1 MKKLRLNGFEMSSR
15 LTFNL
20 ICVLAAVM
28 HLTFLILFMKDKVDL
43 LWKVN
48 VGSVVFYITCWFL
61 SIFKL
66 TNHHPTVWISVI
78 FAEIVLHAVLCTL
91 IVGVDTCFVLYPIIS
106 MPICVCYLFL
116 YTDRKYFKPSVLIF
130 VILTV
135 LFTGAA
141 VAVAEFYGG
150 YLPLDMAVLT
160 RKEKMILRS
169 TNILYAGI
177 TLFGFTLMFYVEMTN
192 MMIKLRESTDKL
204 RYTATHDALTGL
216 TNRRY
221 FWEFFEELR
230 RDGKH
235 YNIAMGDLDS
245 FKRINDTYG
254 HGCGD
259 LVLRSVADVINDSM
273 NENEIACRWG
283 GEEMVVVFIGERK
296 TALERLEKIR
306 TDIEALSLEY
316 EGLKVRV
323 TMTFGFAD
331 SDELVRAIDEGTA
344 GLEIPENTE
353 VISSKHSGVESL
365 ISMVDK
371 RLYVGK
377 GSGKNVVVDK

>member
-1 MKKLRLNGFEMSSR
+1 MKKLRLDGFEMTSR
-15 LTFNL
+15 LTFSL
-20 ICVLAAVM
+20 MCVLAAVM
-28 HLTFLILFMKDKVDL
+28 HLTFLILFMHCKVDL

-61 SIFKL
+61 SFLKL
-66 TNHHPTVWISVI
+66 TSKFPTVWIGVI
-78 FAEIVLHAVLCTL
+78 FAEITLHAVLCTL
-91 IVGVDTCFVLYPIIS
+91 IVGVDTCYVLYPIIS

-116 YTDRKYFKPSVLIF
+116 YTDRKYFKRSVLIF

-135 LFTGAA
+135 LFTGAS

-150 YLPLDMAVLT
+150 YLPLDLAVLT

-169 TNILYAGI
+169 TNILYSGI
-177 TLFGFTLMFYVEMTN
+177 ALFGFTLMFYVEMTN
-192 MMIKLRESTDKL
+192 MMTKLRESTDKL
-204 RYTATHDALTGL
+204 KYTATHDALTGL
-216 TNRRY
+216 TNRRS

-259 LVLRSVADVINDSM
+259 LVLRSVADIINDSTH
-273 NENEIACRWG
+273 EDEIACRWG
-283 GEEMVVVFIGERK
+283 GEEMVVVLIGERES
-296 TALERLEKIR
+296 ALERLEKIR

-316 EGLKVRV
+316 EGLNIRV

-331 SDELVRAIDEGTA
+331 SDEVGKAIDEGTA
-344 GLEIPENTE
+344 EIEIPEVTE
-353 VISSKHSGVESL
+353 ISATKQSGVESL
-365 ISMVDK
+365 INMVDK

>member
-1 MKKLRLNGFEMSSR
+1 MKKLRLDGFEMSSR
-15 LTFNL
+15 LTFSL

-28 HLTFLILFMKDKVDL
+28 HITFLILFLKFKVDL
-43 LWKVN
+43 LAKVN
-48 VGSVVFYITCWFL
+48 IGSVAFYITCWFL
-61 SIFKL
+61 SLFKL
-66 TNHHPTVWISVI
+66 TGKHPTVWISVI
-78 FAEIVLHAVLCTL
+78 FAEITLHAVLCTL

-116 YTDRKYFKPSVLIF
+116 YTDRKYFKRSVIIF
-130 VILTV
+130 VTLTV

-141 VAVAEFYGG
+141 VAVTEFYGG
-150 YLPLDMAVLT
+150 SLPLNIFVLT

-169 TNILYAGI
+169 TNILYAGV
-177 TLFGFTLMFYVEMTN
+177 TLFGFTLMFYIEMTN
-192 MMIKLRESTDKL
+192 MMLKLRESTDKL
-204 RYTATHDALTGL
+204 KYTATHDALTGL
-216 TNRRY
+216 TNRRS

-259 LVLRSVADVINDSM
+259 QVLRSVADVINEST

-283 GEEMVVVFIGERK
+283 GEEMVVVLIGERES
-296 TALERLEKIR
+296 ALERLEKIR
-306 TDIEALSLEY
+306 TDIEALSLDY
-316 EGLKVRV
+316 EGLKINV

-331 SDELVRAIDEGTA
+331 SDELHQAIEEGTTE
-344 GLEIPENTE
+344 LEIPESAE
-353 VISSKHSGVESL
+353 ALSKHSGVESL
-365 ISMVDK
+365 ISIVDK